1 MHEVGIMENT
11 LAMAVKRA
19 AEEGAHRIHRLTM
32 RIGPL
37 SGVVPEAL
45 EFAFVVLARGTIA
58 EGARLEVERIPVDA
72 GIPELPQMAKQ
83 LSIPF
88 PKTIRILAVEVT
100 DPYQIREG
108 LSTAVTQALPGLVTR
123 AQQVLQSWL
132 PASTCDSR

>member
-45 EFAFVVLARGTIA
+45 EFAFVVLRRGTIA
-58 EGARLEVERIPVDA
+58 EGA
-72 GIPELPQMAKQ
+72 
-83 LSIPF
+83 
-88 PKTIRILAVEVT
+88 TLAVERVPIVCFCSACRLEFQAEDLFCECPRCHT
-100 DPYQIREG
+100 PSAEVHQGRE
-108 LSTAVTQALPGLVTR
+108 LEL
-123 AQQVLQSWL
+123 
-132 PASTCDSR
+132 ASLEVS